1 MKVSP
6 VSELQCTAV
15 QCWLC
20 CTELV
25 SFTSFDKSFRISL
38 RPAGTEIVL
47 VFCFVPREEEGE
59 VEVEDDD
66 CRLVSLDLLLIFRPR
81 FSSDLVAVPCLPCLP
96 GTLRLSL
103 FSL

>member
-1 MKVSP
+1 M
-6 VSELQCTAV
+6 
-15 QCWLC
+15 
-20 CTELV
+20 LV
-25 SFTSFDKSFRISL
+25 RGGEGRSFTSFDKSFRISL

-47 VFCFVPREEEGE
+47 VFCFVTRDEEGE
-59 VEVEDDD
+59 EGED

-81 FSSDLVAVPCLPCLP
+81 FSSDLQYNFCLPAVTCLP

>member
-1 MKVSP
+1 MAQSYS
-6 VSELQCTAV
+6 SE
-15 QCWLC
+15 
-20 CTELV
+20 ER

-47 VFCFVPREEEGE
+47 VFCFVPREEEEEGE
-59 VEVEDDD
+59 VEEDD

-81 FSSDLVAVPCLPCLP
+81 FSSDLVAVACLP